1 MLSFQHFA
9 LGKPWSLRETSRVAI
24 KTIRHSYYLDPV
36 FFVFCLLHVTFLVE
50 MYLTNIWYE
59 LKSWVPISIIFQWE
73 NCLAR
78 TRGMQFMV
86 IHIYREGNNCIDR
99 LADFWFNVAD
109 FKWWNVLLDF
119 IRHDFNKYRIGFAF
133 INIFD
138 IALLWG
144 FFFPL
149 YGYCLF
155 VFLSTLIIF
164 GFA

>member
-1 MLSFQHFA
+1 MAFVMVGNWLFFGSSCFPTFYFGSWH
-9 LGKPWSLRETSRVAI
+9 LR
-24 KTIRHSYYLDPV
+24 
-36 FFVFCLLHVTFLVE
+36 
-50 MYLTNIWYE
+50 N
-59 LKSWVPISIIFQWE
+59 QWE